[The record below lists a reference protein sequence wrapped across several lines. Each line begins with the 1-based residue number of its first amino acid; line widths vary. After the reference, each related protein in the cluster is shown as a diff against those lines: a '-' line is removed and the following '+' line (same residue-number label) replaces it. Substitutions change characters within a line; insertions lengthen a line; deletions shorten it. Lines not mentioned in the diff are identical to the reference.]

1 MTEREIYNRLTPEEQ
16 ARLNRAREELKK
28 AYKNPQE
35 QADEVV
41 AEHLLALLGQHN
53 LDIRELRLGK
63 IPKEEARERVKEI
76 NRTFNLYANKK
87 ADFYDSIRIRF
98 FEVGD
103 KFYFISMG
111 IEDESVDVRR
121 QGNV

>member
-16 ARLNRAREELKK
+16 ARLNKAREELKK

-35 QADEVV
+35 QADEIVD
-41 AEHLLALLGQHN
+41 EHLLALLGQHN
-53 LDIRELRLGK
+53 LDIRELREGK

-87 ADFYDSIRIRF
+87 ADFYDAIRIRF